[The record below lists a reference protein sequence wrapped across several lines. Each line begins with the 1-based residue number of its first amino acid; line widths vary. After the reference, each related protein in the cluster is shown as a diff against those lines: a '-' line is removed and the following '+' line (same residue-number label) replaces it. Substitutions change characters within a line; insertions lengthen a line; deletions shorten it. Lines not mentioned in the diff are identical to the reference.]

1 MRRFANTVGADAS
14 KLSVRG
20 TLHKNVA
27 KSAST
32 SSANPAVWFAYSGA
46 ATATLPNNPEHSQ
59 TCCIHLSVCLYLS
72 ICHTCSSQQGVNS
85 AQIGTE
91 FMLLSMPKTFHL
103 SGETLGGVLNAVYVI
118 FCLIAGWRKT
128 LPAEPATE
136 DGVESRTCM
145 CFYFAT
151 KRQALL
157 CLGRQWQ
164 PVAQDGHGALVRVS
178 RVQQDTCGVREFPH
192 AIWHRPSCSL

>member
-1 MRRFANTVGADAS
+1 MAGPLRRFANTVGADAS

-72 ICHTCSSQQGVNS
+72 ICHTCSSQQGVNP

-118 FCLIAGWRKT
+118 FCLIAG
-128 LPAEPATE
+128 
-136 DGVESRTCM
+136 
-145 CFYFAT
+145 
-151 KRQALL
+151 
-157 CLGRQWQ
+157 
-164 PVAQDGHGALVRVS
+164 
-178 RVQQDTCGVREFPH
+178 
-192 AIWHRPSCSL
+192 